1 MSDPPSPSSPHAHRG
16 DHSSS
21 PTPTTSS
28 SSGSF
33 TLTPELV
40 VAFSYALRIRH
51 DFPLS
56 TGPLSGAQI
65 TEAFE
70 HLFSRPAPTSTS
82 GPFFYISLIPAID
95 DLIAMVTSL
104 SSHGSSSSLSSL
116 STSLPSSSMEEVVV
130 KINGADSSN
139 EVSSFSR
146 LPSASSTSMSSI
158 EKSGDIKDIKVN
170 SSNASPS
177 GGGSSDSMSSIS
189 LPVELADNR
198 ASSSSPPGLDASR
211 ASTPLIESLVTLAS
225 MSDYAN
231 IESHA
236 WSDSYTPAWPIDRDA
251 IYGAAID
258 NPSLMADYSCLRSE
272 VPAQFGNSYGA
283 NSTAL
288 DFRVPGTPSSLMVDP
303 HGLVANILDDGF
315 DLEVASEH
323 PRAPPPPPASPSTS
337 SSVSPTSFSSA
348 AYRPRFHEP
357 QPYNPALL
365 VVPKVPHNT
374 PPKSSKEKKRGRVF
388 QHFNV
393 SESRRSARMEART
406 QRSSCAIFYSLLS
419 SRAIDELIRPQC
431 CGRGR
436 LGLLVKPLSAARLI
450 VSSFLAIDFIFL
462 VLLVKFYAY
471 LPFCVV
477 FLVVHLSLELRSKRI
492 HLTITFSL
500 TGMLVDPRF
509 NTVGAAHAKP
519 LFPHFLMIA
528 SPVKYSQYHLSCS
541 WSRGVRS
548 SIFFV
553 ILAVLF
559 SFNTALCDTELTI
572 IMVLPFLIFVAFA
585 LTLAQEDV
593 EERAWRA
600 REEGEKLNVEGEGAV
615 QAATTTPVGAAAAGT
630 AQEECKG
637 PESAPAARAASA
649 HAAERGTSEAEED
662 QGVLANTA
670 ESLTAVIEI
679 ASPDYTPIRPAR
691 TPSPP
696 NNGSEEVNNE
706 EVDTSTAIS
715 AEEAREKDNAPAGLH
730 RSLRTSPS
738 PVAASPAPS
747 DLLLVTPSTTG
758 GTSAMS
764 IASAS
769 PVSPLA
775 ARDLAR
781 SWPTSPFSDGD
792 STVTVAPSARSAS
805 VSSAES
811 GGYGEKESEANVS
824 WSDVMDLVA
833 PLTLPPL
840 SQRPRAAVVA
850 APRRAMRARRV
861 AAREEEG
868 QQSPDELDLLSP
880 PPADRRTASA

>member
-16 DHSSS
+16 DRSSS

-40 VAFSYALRIRH
+40 VAFNYALRIRH

-56 TGPLSGAQI
+56 NGPLSGAQI

-95 DLIAMVTSL
+95 DLIAMVTSS

-211 ASTPLIESLVTLAS
+211 ASTPSIESLVTLAS
-225 MSDYAN
+225 MSDYAD

-393 SESRRSARMEART
+393 SESRRSARMEARA
-406 QRSSCAIFYSLLS
+406 QRSSWSL
-419 SRAIDELIRPQC
+419 R
-431 CGRGR
+431 
-436 LGLLVKPLSAARLI
+436 LLVKPLSAACLI
-450 VSSFLAIDFIFL
+450 VSSFLAIDFIVVFKERQRRLPVVTAFL

-471 LPFCVV
+471 KPFCVV
-477 FLVVHLSLELRSKRI
+477 FLVVHLSSLRSKRI

-528 SPVKYSQYHLSCS
+528 SPVKYSQHHLSCS

-585 LTLAQEDV
+585 LTLAQEDA

-600 REEGEKLNVEGEGAV
+600 REEGEKLNVEGDGAV

-649 HAAERGTSEAEED
+649 QAAERGTSEAEED

-706 EVDTSTAIS
+706 EVNTSTAIS
-715 AEEAREKDNAPAGLH
+715 AEEAREKTSDTHASEEDNAPAGLH

-781 SWPTSPFSDGD
+781 SWPTSPSSDGD